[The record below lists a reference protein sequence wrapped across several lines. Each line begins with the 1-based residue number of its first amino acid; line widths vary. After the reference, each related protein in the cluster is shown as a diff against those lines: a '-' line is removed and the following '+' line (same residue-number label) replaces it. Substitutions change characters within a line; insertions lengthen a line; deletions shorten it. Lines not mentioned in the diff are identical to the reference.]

1 MNDPK
6 VLHTLADRYGG
17 EINSGET
24 NRDDAISRLAAI
36 ALWHKRC
43 GPEHFDDVF
52 PRVVESLD
60 RAVYAD
66 ELSAARE
73 IRDGIAPLLAKRAPS
88 LDIRRKAYE
97 LSSARLLRPV
107 CDAIVQSE
115 IQARLSMAVQNA
127 R

>member
-1 MNDPK
+1 MNDPQ
-6 VLHTLADRYGG
+6 VLHILAERYGREISGG
-17 EINSGET
+17 EAS
-24 NRDDAISRLAAI
+24 RADAISRLAAI

-52 PRVVESLD
+52 PRVIETLD

-66 ELSAARE
+66 ELAASRE
-73 IRDGIAPLLAKRAPS
+73 IRDGIAPLLTKRAPS
-88 LDIRRKAYE
+88 SDIRRRAYE
-97 LSSARLLRPV
+97 LSAARLLRPV
-107 CDAIVQSE
+107 CDAIVHSE